1 VTVPRNFNPAGSECR
16 SCNTAMKEI
25 KNTHLSTSFHVK
37 LNMFSFLQERKRPP
51 SPETEVS
58 MRTNA
63 PGIDSEDY
71 PAQ

>member
-1 VTVPRNFNPAGSECR
+1 
-16 SCNTAMKEI
+16 MKEI